1 MFQNEECDASVG
13 KVASAFILG
22 GILNSYSADVVL
34 YCLREKCRGT
44 DKLIVPRWVTWSIA
58 CLSFTFGLIVFSVLR
73 HV

>member
-22 GILNSYSADVVL
+22 GMLNSDSADVVL
-34 YCLREKCRGT
+34 YSLREKYRGT
-44 DKLIVPRWVTWSIA
+44 DKLIVPRWVMVSIA
-58 CLSFTFGLIVFSVLR
+58 YLSFIFGLIVFTVLH